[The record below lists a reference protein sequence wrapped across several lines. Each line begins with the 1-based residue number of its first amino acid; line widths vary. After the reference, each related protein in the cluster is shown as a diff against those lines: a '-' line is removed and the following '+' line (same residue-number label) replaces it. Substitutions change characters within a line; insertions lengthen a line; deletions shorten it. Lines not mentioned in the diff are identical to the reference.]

1 MGTPADRKP
10 VIVGLDGSKTDAVSF
25 GVAASEATRRGT
37 SLLAVHAW
45 LITDD
50 HLPLEGGVRIDP
62 AIEVRLGQELQQ
74 TVHDLAAGTGLEQVQ
89 TRVSYGYAGDVLC
102 RLSEQADLL
111 VLAGHGKG
119 AWRGMLLGS
128 VSQYVVEHASCPV
141 MVVHGAAA
149 GLGGRVVVGVD
160 GSPSSIA
167 ALRWADHLA
176 TSRRAAL
183 TAVHA
188 RGPSLERALFPEP
201 TSVAVLGAWEEQARR
216 ALTLWLDNALPAGRR
231 RGVKAVVN
239 PGSATAAL
247 LEQVDERDVV
257 VVGRRGTG
265 GFPGLHL
272 GSVARRIVSQAPGA
286 AVIVPPGWIEASAA
300 TTATPAG

>member
-1 MGTPADRKP
+1 MTTSADRQP
-10 VIVGLDGSKTDAVSF
+10 VIVGLDGSKTDVVSF
-25 GVAASEATRRGT
+25 AAAAAEAARRGT
-37 SLLAVHAW
+37 TLLAVHAW

-50 HLPLEGGVRIDP
+50 HLPLEGGVRVDP
-62 AIEVRLGQELQQ
+62 TIEVRLGRELEKA
-74 TVHDLAAGTGLEQVQ
+74 VHDMTAGTGLEQVE
-89 TRVSYGYAGDVLC
+89 TRVLYGYAGDVLC
-102 RLSEQADLL
+102 RLSEQAELL

-141 MVVHGAAA
+141 MIVHGVAA

-160 GSPSSIA
+160 GSPASLA
-167 ALRWADHLA
+167 ALCWADRLA
-176 TSRRAAL
+176 VSRRAVL

-188 RGPSLERALFPEP
+188 GGPSLERALFPEP
-201 TSVAVLGAWEEQARR
+201 TSVATLGAWEEQARR
-216 ALTLWLDNALPAGRR
+216 ALNGWLDSALPASRPKA
-231 RGVKAVVN
+231 VKTVVN

-247 LEQVDERDVV
+247 LEQVDEHDVL

-286 AVIVPPGWIEASAA
+286 VVVIPPGWSQAPAS
-300 TTATPAG
+300 TTVG